1 MIHLQEYLRS
11 INPQQFQECFS
22 AWIKSVAQITDGEI
36 IAIDGKKLKHS
47 YDKQVC
53 HGAINMVSAWATS
66 NRLVLSQTKVNNKS
80 FRYYSNSRANKSIRY
95 CWLYCNN

>member
-1 MIHLQEYLRS
+1 MFLSLRHATRTHDTFARVFAK

-47 YDKQVC
+47 YDKQVG
-53 HGAINMVSAWATS
+53 HAAINLVSAWATS

-80 FRYYSNSRANKSIRY
+80 FRYYSNKAS
-95 CWLYCNN
+95 